1 MFENVAI
8 RILVGV
14 VIIALGFMVLKFLS
28 ADKATTVVE
37 YKAPVDR
44 KKQVVAKLNLPKG
57 ILKRP
62 GAPTTQNSVSFAPS
76 AVDATMD
83 PYGAVILVSASFA
96 TIAYRNGIHPAHFW
110 MVVLVAFELGYLTP
124 PVALNQL
131 LARSVV
137 GEAEWAEARRE
148 GTSFFSRNESV
159 IVPCAVMAIALL
171 GVAFIP
177 LAFY

>member
-14 VIIALGFMVLKFLS
+14 VIIALGFMVLKYVSS

-76 AVDATMD
+76 AVDGTMNE
-83 PYGAVILVSASFA
+83 YGAWD
-96 TIAYRNGIHPAHFW
+96 TNRNSSSGI
-110 MVVLVAFELGYLTP
+110 M
-124 PVALNQL
+124 NQL
-131 LARSVV
+131 NSVD
-137 GEAEWAEARRE
+137 AL
-148 GTSFFSRNESV
+148 TSGAMTSMPIAPPTVSSINQLPSV
-159 IVPCAVMAIALL
+159 PLL
-171 GVAFIP
+171 DGYSGDDDMMFGSE
-177 LAFY
+177 L